1 MNTLDSRT
9 HIPLF
14 AIFSAVP
21 VMVGFIIWLSSV
33 AFSAS
38 SAEKKIK
45 DLELKQENSN
55 NLLISIKEDLTL
67 VKYKLDI
74 KEAKNG
80 SIK

>member
-1 MNTLDSRT
+1 MNSLDNRT

-14 AIFSAVP
+14 AIIGSIP
-21 VMVGFIIWLSSV
+21 VIAGFIFWLSSV

-45 DLELKQENSN
+45 ELETKQESVN

-74 KEAKNG
+74 KGGSNG